1 MKSILW
7 SEMWQKLTG
16 KPRMTRQYASRRKAI
31 SQLPL
36 FITGICLSLLIS
48 AQWFHV
54 GLAQNAPSNSIRI
67 GYQKYGTISIVKAR
81 GDLEKQ
87 LKSRNISV
95 QWSLF
100 PGGPQLLEALNAGS
114 IDFGHAGEA
123 PPVFAQAAGAPL
135 VYVGNEP
142 PNPKGE
148 AILVHQDS
156 NIKTVADLKGK
167 KFALNKGSNVH
178 FLLVKAL
185 EAAKVK
191 YSDVKTVFL
200 PPADGRAAFE
210 NKNVDAWVIWDPFYE
225 AGKRASN
232 ARVLRDGEGLVANR
246 EFYLA
251 SRSLLKQYPDRV
263 KAVLAEI
270 NKVDKWASANHRDV
284 ATLLSPELGIDVPT
298 LEAVS
303 RRRPYGVRPIT
314 KDVIA
319 YQQSVADTFK
329 DLGLLK
335 QAIVVKDATDPIT
348 VSLVAK

>member
-1 MKSILW
+1 MTSNYWAGI
-7 SEMWQKLTG
+7 WQELTG
-16 KPRMTRQYASRRKAI
+16 RKG
-31 SQLPL
+31 QRLLKLPL
-36 FITGICLSLLIS
+36 FFTGICLSLLIS
-48 AQWFHV
+48 AQWFQGGV
-54 GLAQNAPSNSIRI
+54 AQNSPSTIRI
-67 GYQKYGTISIVKAR
+67 GYQKYGTVSIVKAK

-87 LKSRNISV
+87 LKAQNISV

-114 IDFGHAGEA
+114 IDFGHTGEA
-123 PPVFAQAAGAPL
+123 PPIFAQAAGAPL
-135 VYVGNEP
+135 VYVGNEA

-167 KFALNKGSNVH
+167 KVALNKGSNVH

-185 EAAKVK
+185 ESAKVK
-191 YSDVKTVFL
+191 YGDITTVFL

-210 NKNVDAWVIWDPFYE
+210 SKKVDAWVIWDPFYE
-225 AGKRASN
+225 AGKRATN

-251 SRSLLKQYPDRV
+251 SRSLLKQSPNLV
-263 KAVLAEI
+263 KTVLSEI
-270 NKVDKWASANHRDV
+270 NKVDKWAAANHNQV

-303 RRRPYGVRPIT
+303 RRRPYGVKPVT
-314 KDVIA
+314 QEVIA
-319 YQQSVADTFK
+319 YQQNVANTFQN
-329 DLGLLK
+329 LGLLK
-335 QAIVVKDATDPIT
+335 QAIAVKDATDPIA
-348 VSLVAK
+348 VSLVSK